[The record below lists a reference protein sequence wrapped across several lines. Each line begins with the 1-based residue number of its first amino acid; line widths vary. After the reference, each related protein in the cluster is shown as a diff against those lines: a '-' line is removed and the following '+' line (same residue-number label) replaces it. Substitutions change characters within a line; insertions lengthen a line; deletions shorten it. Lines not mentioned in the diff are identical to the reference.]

1 MVVLCVL
8 YLKTFRTARTPGSHL
23 LLSWIERNKLF
34 TGGTTRIA
42 KSLYLSGSIH
52 ACFQIDSRLANQ
64 KSMHEQQIDPQLE
77 RSCCK

>member
-42 KSLYLSGSIH
+42 KSLY
-52 ACFQIDSRLANQ
+52 
-64 KSMHEQQIDPQLE
+64 
-77 RSCCK
+77 